1 MKNKIVRQSQAGGF
15 QGDVLLL
22 RIDALPNG
30 AKLRKGKEARILA
43 RGEVTGHNHILE
55 GDVEVYDLAGQFF
68 AKVLEGGA
76 KLVHGG
82 KDAKT
87 DFDHFQ
93 QKYQPGLYVYIPQVT
108 EENEP
113 MLD

>member
-1 MKNKIVRQSQAGGF
+1 MKNKVVKQNNQGGF

-22 RIDALPNG
+22 RVPEIPRG
-30 AKLRKGKEARILA
+30 AKPRTGKDAKTLA
-43 RGEVTGHNHILE
+43 RGEVTGHDHRLR
-55 GDVEVYDLAGQFF
+55 GDVEVYDLAGQLF
-68 AKVLEGGA
+68 AKVNAGGA
-76 KLVHGG
+76 VLVHGG
-82 KDAKT
+82 ADPKT

-93 QKYQPGLYVYIPQVT
+93 QKYAEGLYVYIPQVT